1 MQLSGTASSAAM
13 PNDYTQPATVI
24 SSFETMTVQAA
35 NSSLMEEEE
44 EIKEAESGD
53 DFVHI
58 SVSLLKKNNLIC
70 FSMTIFSWN
79 WFIPV
84 FHKNFVKLNTILLL
98 LF

>member
-44 EIKEAESGD
+44 IKEAESGD

-58 SVSLLKKNNLIC
+58 SVS
-70 FSMTIFSWN
+70 FWRTQ
-79 WFIPV
+79 
-84 FHKNFVKLNTILLL
+84 
-98 LF
+98 